1 MSDPADNPYQ
11 SPRGVQAPNAEARAD
26 KGPWWGR
33 RLRSVAGAM
42 VALIGMALIY
52 LVSAFLGA
60 LSIVYLLCERT
71 VLAFAAF
78 GIFMILLVVAEKIR
92 ERLKR
97 DDR

>member
-11 SPRGVQAPNAEARAD
+11 SPRGVEAPNAEARAD

-33 RLRSVAGAM
+33 RLRGVAGAA
-42 VALIGMALIY
+42 VVLIGMGLIY
-52 LVSAFLGA
+52 LVIAFLAA
-60 LSIVYLLCERT
+60 LSIVYLLCQRT
-71 VLAFAAF
+71 VLALAAF
-78 GIFMILLVVAEKIR
+78 GIFVILLVVAEKIR